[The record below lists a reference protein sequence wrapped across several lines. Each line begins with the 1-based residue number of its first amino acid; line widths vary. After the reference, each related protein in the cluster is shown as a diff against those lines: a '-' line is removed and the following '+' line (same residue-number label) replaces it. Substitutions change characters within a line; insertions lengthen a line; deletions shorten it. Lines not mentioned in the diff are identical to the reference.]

1 NLPVRYIFFF
11 GIDINA

>member
-1 NLPVRYIFFF
+1 NHPVRYIFFF